1 MSDHGYYATR
11 FTPDPRRRAV
21 WRHVSSY
28 LQRWID
34 PSADVLEL
42 GAGYCDFSNTISAR
56 SRTAIDIE
64 PRFVES
70 AEAGVVT
77 VVGPC
82 TDLSH
87 FANGS
92 FDVVFASH
100 LLEHLD
106 REAVATTLGEVRR
119 VLRPRGR
126 LIVVQPNFRLRPREY
141 FDDYTHVAVFTDRSL
156 PDLLAA
162 NGFTAE
168 HVEARFLPFTLKSRL
183 AFGHK
188 LVPLYLRLPWRPLA
202 GQMLVVAGRS

>member
-1 MSDHGYYATR
+1 MTDRGYYATR

-56 SRTAIDIE
+56 SRTAVDVE

-70 AEAGVVT
+70 ADAGVVT

-87 FANGS
+87 FEDDS
-92 FDVVFASH
+92 FDVVFASN

-106 REAVATTLGEVRR
+106 RDAVSATLHEVRR

-126 LIVVQPNFRLRPREY
+126 VIIVQPNFRLRPREY
-141 FDDYTHVAVFTDRSL
+141 FRRERRT
-156 PDLLAA
+156 
-162 NGFTAE
+162 
-168 HVEARFLPFTLKSRL
+168 SR
-183 AFGHK
+183 APCPPTG
-188 LVPLYLRLPWRPLA
+188 
-202 GQMLVVAGRS
+202 